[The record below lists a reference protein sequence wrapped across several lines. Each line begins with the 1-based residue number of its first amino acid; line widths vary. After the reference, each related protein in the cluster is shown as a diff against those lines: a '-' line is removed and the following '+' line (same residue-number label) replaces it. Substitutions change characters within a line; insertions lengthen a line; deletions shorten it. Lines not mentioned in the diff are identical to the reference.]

1 MSDKARRTLEKK
13 EVKSLKKL
21 NSCRKTKCAQ
31 LYRRKLRE
39 SKKFDIEQDKI
50 CSKIKSNTKYYDC
63 TDKFYESS
71 SYKQLF
77 DEYAECGRTKCKK
90 EKLHHKKTMDNT
102 INFYATHNIN
112 PMDNVPNN

>member
-1 MSDKARRTLEKK
+1 M
-13 EVKSLKKL
+13 KKL

-39 SKKFDIEQDKI
+39 SKKFDIEH
-50 CSKIKSNTKYYDC
+50 C

-102 INFYATHNIN
+102 INFYATHNIT